1 MHINFF
7 ATNTYITFEFHNST
21 LFRLSAKLDQRPSL
35 RASLSSNT
43 WSLYCQA
50 WRNFEIYT
58 EAYSNVRVYTDISLI
73 CNDATWRFPTTEVKG
88 ATIQA
93 DV

>member
-1 MHINFF
+1 MHLYLIIRGV
-7 ATNTYITFEFHNST
+7 YI
-21 LFRLSAKLDQRPSL
+21 AKHG
-35 RASLSSNT
+35 
-43 WSLYCQA
+43 
-50 WRNFEIYT
+50 EILGICT

-73 CNDATWRFPTTEVKG
+73 CNDATWGFPTTEVKG